1 MAIRSLKTGSFSRS
15 TQVGNT
21 MIFPGSYESI
31 ATVVVPSGGSSSVSF
46 TSIPSNF
53 QHLQVRAV
61 LRDTGTAADWNHV
74 YMTFNGDTATNY
86 SYHFNRAYGATAD
99 IYFQAFTTQA
109 YMQIGLLPTSYSGY
123 NSGHASLITDIID
136 YKDTN
141 KYKTLKTLNGFDGN
155 SATYTYSNY
164 GSGSWRSTAAINSI
178 TITAPGR
185 TLAQYSHFAL
195 YGVK

>member
-53 QHLQVRAV
+53 QHLQVRAT
-61 LRDTGTAADWNHV
+61 LRDTGTTADWNNV
-74 YMTFNGDTATNY
+74 YATFNSDTAANY
-86 SYHFNRAYGATAD
+86 STHYLRAYGATAD
-99 IYFQAFTTQA
+99 IYSSAFTSTSN
-109 YMQIGLLPTSYSGY
+109 MWLGLLPTSFSGY
-123 NSGHASLITDIID
+123 NSTYGTIIFDVLD

-155 SATYTYSNY
+155 SATYGYSNF
-164 GSGSWRSTAAINSI
+164 GSGNWRSTTAVNTI
-178 TITAPGR
+178 TITATGR